1 MSWKVAVTGA
11 SGQIGS
17 ALCREL
23 VRQGYEV
30 NALVRNDCPA
40 INGLPLKVCSGN
52 VLDKDS
58 LIRLMDECNVVI
70 HTAANI
76 KRIEKARPHTR
87 GTLKN
92 QSPGS

>member
-1 MSWKVAVTGA
+1 MSWKVAVIGA

-70 HTAANI
+70 IRQLTSSLVIVSASHFI
-76 KRIEKARPHTR
+76 M
-87 GTLKN
+87 
-92 QSPGS
+92 